1 METTVKQIVEE
12 EGDETD
18 RAEVPETISSSPT
31 KDETK
36 KKEFVDL
43 KAIIEDKGARKDWQ
57 ERELALKAMIDVYQP
72 RANKN
77 QFNPKDILDD

>member
-43 KAIIEDKGARKDWQ
+43 KAIIEEKGGKKDW
-57 ERELALKAMIDVYQP
+57 
-72 RANKN
+72 
-77 QFNPKDILDD
+77 

>member
-1 METTVKQIVEE
+1 MLEKLKSVTVEKNLEETSSRVQADMETTVKQIVEE

-43 KAIIEDKGARKDWQ
+43 KAIIEDKGARKDW
-57 ERELALKAMIDVYQP
+57 
-72 RANKN
+72 
-77 QFNPKDILDD
+77 

>member
-1 METTVKQIVEE
+1 LLEKLKSVTVEKNLEETSSRVQADMETTVKQIVEE

-43 KAIIEDKGARKDWQ
+43 KAIIEDKGARKDW
-57 ERELALKAMIDVYQP
+57 
-72 RANKN
+72 
-77 QFNPKDILDD
+77 